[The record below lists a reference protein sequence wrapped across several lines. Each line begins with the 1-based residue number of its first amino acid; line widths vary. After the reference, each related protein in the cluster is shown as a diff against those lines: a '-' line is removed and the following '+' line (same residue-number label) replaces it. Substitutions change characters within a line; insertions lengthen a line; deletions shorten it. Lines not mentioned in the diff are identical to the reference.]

1 MKKLLQLTFA
11 LLATMNSFAQN
22 SGSVTGVVL
31 DEKNEILPFTNVL
44 LLKAKDSTLAKAVT
58 SDIEGKYL
66 IENAPFNQ
74 YLLKISMVGYGEIY
88 TPKFILNEANP
99 NFKFEPIKLS
109 LQTQML
115 KEVSV
120 TAKKPFIEQQI
131 DKTVVNVENS
141 IVASGNTLL
150 EILEKSPGVVVDRQN
165 NALKLKNKDGVMVM
179 IDGRRNFLSNEA
191 LIQFLSNLNSEQ
203 VASIEIIT
211 NPSSKYDAQGNSGI
225 INIKLKK
232 NLSFGTNGTLT
243 VSAGNT
249 FLPDAPNDLYR
260 LSTNLSLNHRNKKWN
275 IYGNINPGKNTWYN
289 DNTLVRSTN
298 YEGLRSEFN
307 QKSQRNG
314 SGVFTN
320 GKIGADY
327 FLSNK
332 TTLGA
337 MIDVNNWSGSGISS
351 GLTNIVEIKNQTRT
365 ASSLIPGSTNDNDN
379 FNVTANMNLKHNFND
394 KGKELTVDLDYS
406 GFNNTANTNF
416 ENKFYDA
423 NNKLTDNLVQ
433 RNPTSTIIDILA
445 AKFDFSI
452 PTKNKAKLDFG
463 AKSSYVKTDNDFVFE
478 QMLDNNWINDDGKT
492 NRFVYK
498 EFVNAA
504 YVNYGRQWKKVGLQS
519 GLRAEYTISEGNS
532 LTLNKVVPKEYLS
545 LFPTLFVNHNISE
558 KHATR
563 YSYSRRIGRPNYQ
576 QLNPFLFFLDPYTFQ
591 KGNEFLNP
599 QFTDNA
605 EFTYS
610 YKGASSISFGYS
622 FTKDNMFDVIE
633 QEDETRKTFQ
643 TTTNLEKVENFS
655 VNVSFPVTVTKWW
668 TMNNNISGY
677 YNRYRDS
684 NVSGGVLDIGNFAYN
699 FYTGNTFSLKK
710 GWSAEA
716 NMWYNSPNIF
726 GIIRATKPQYAVNA
740 GVQKVLNKKARLKL
754 NVNDM
759 FLTSFFN
766 GKIDYQNIDLAV
778 TNRWSSRRATLSF
791 TYNFGNQ
798 NVKSARRRSTAAE
811 DLKSRVGGGQG

>member
-31 DEKNEILPFTNVL
+31 DEKSEILPFTNVL

-58 SDIEGKYL
+58 SDIDGKFL
-66 IENAPFNQ
+66 IENTAFNN

-88 TPKFILNEANP
+88 TPKFILNEASP
-99 NFKFEPIKLS
+99 NFKFEPIKLT

-141 IVASGNTLL
+141 IVATGNTLL
-150 EILEKSPGVVVDRQN
+150 EILEKSPGVVVDKQN
-165 NALKLKNKDGVMVM
+165 NALKLKNKDGVLVM

-243 VSAGNT
+243 ISAGNT
-249 FLPDAPNDLYR
+249 FLPDAPKDLYR

-275 IYGNINPGKNTWYN
+275 LYGNINPGKNTWYN

-298 YEGLRSEFN
+298 YEGLRSEFD

-314 SGVFTN
+314 SGIFTN

-327 FLSNK
+327 FLSSK

-337 MIDVNNWSGSGISS
+337 MLDANNWEGNGVNS
-351 GLTNIVEIKNQTRT
+351 GLTNIVEIKNGVRT
-365 ASSLIPGSTNDNDN
+365 ASSLIPSSKNNNAN
-379 FNVTANMNLKHNFND
+379 FNITANMNLKHNFDD

-406 GFNNTANTNF
+406 GFNNTSLSDF
-416 ENKFYDA
+416 ENKFFDA
-423 NNKLTDNLVQ
+423 ANKLTENQIQ
-433 RNPTSTIIDILA
+433 RNPTSTIIDIYA
-445 AKFDFSI
+445 AKFDFSL
-452 PTKNKAKLDFG
+452 PTKNKAKIDIG
-463 AKSSYVKTDNDFVFE
+463 AKTSFVKTDNDFVFE
-478 QMLDNNWINDDGKT
+478 QLLDNTWVNDEGKT
-492 NRFVYK
+492 NHFIYK

-504 YVNYGRQWKKVGLQS
+504 YINYGKQWKKIGIQS

-545 LFPTLFVNHNISE
+545 LFPTLFINHNIS
-558 KHATR
+558 KNHGTR
-563 YSYSRRIGRPNYQ
+563 Y
-576 QLNPFLFFLDPYTFQ
+576 
-591 KGNEFLNP
+591 
-599 QFTDNA
+599 
-605 EFTYS
+605 
-610 YKGASSISFGYS
+610 
-622 FTKDNMFDVIE
+622 
-633 QEDETRKTFQ
+633 
-643 TTTNLEKVENFS
+643 
-655 VNVSFPVTVTKWW
+655 
-668 TMNNNISGY
+668 
-677 YNRYRDS
+677 
-684 NVSGGVLDIGNFAYN
+684 
-699 FYTGNTFSLKK
+699 
-710 GWSAEA
+710 
-716 NMWYNSPNIF
+716 
-726 GIIRATKPQYAVNA
+726 
-740 GVQKVLNKKARLKL
+740 
-754 NVNDM
+754 
-759 FLTSFFN
+759 
-766 GKIDYQNIDLAV
+766 
-778 TNRWSSRRATLSF
+778 TLSCF
-791 TYNFGNQ
+791 
-798 NVKSARRRSTAAE
+798 S
-811 DLKSRVGGGQG
+811 

>member
-1 MKKLLQLTFA
+1 MKKLLQLTIA

-31 DEKNEILPFTNVL
+31 DEKSEILPFTNVL
-44 LLKAKDSTLAKAVT
+44 LLNAKDSTLAKAVT
-58 SDIEGKYL
+58 SDIDGKFL
-66 IENAPFNQ
+66 IENAAFNN

-99 NFKFEPIKLS
+99 SFKFEPIKLS
-109 LQTQML
+109 MQTQML

-141 IVASGNTLL
+141 IVATGNTLL

-165 NALKLKNKDGVMVM
+165 NALKLKNKDGVLVM

-249 FLPDAPNDLYR
+249 FLPNAPNDLYR
-260 LSTNLSLNHRNKKWN
+260 ISTNLSLNHRNKKWN
-275 IYGNINPGKNTWYN
+275 LYGNINPGKNTWYN

-298 YEGLRSEFN
+298 YEGLRSEFD
-307 QKSQRNG
+307 QSSTRNG

-327 FLSNK
+327 FLNTK

-337 MIDVNNWSGSGISS
+337 MLDASNWEGSGVNS
-351 GLTNIVEIKNQTRT
+351 GLTNIVEIKNDVRT
-365 ASSLIPGSTNDNDN
+365 ASSLIPSSKNDNAN
-379 FNVTANMNLKHNFND
+379 FNITANMNLKHNFDD
-394 KGKELTVDLDYS
+394 KGKEMTVDLDYS
-406 GFNNTANTNF
+406 GFNNTSLSDF
-416 ENKFYDA
+416 ENKFFDA
-423 NNKLTDNLVQ
+423 NNKLTENQ
-433 RNPTSTIIDILA
+433 IQKNPTSTIIDIYA
-445 AKFDFSI
+445 AKFDFSL

-463 AKSSYVKTDNDFVFE
+463 AKTSFVKTDNDFVFE
-478 QMLDNNWINDDGKT
+478 QLLDDNWVNDDGKT
-492 NRFVYK
+492 NHFVYK

-504 YVNYGRQWKKVGLQS
+504 YINYGKQWKKVGLQS

-545 LFPTLFVNHNISE
+545 LFPTLFINHNIS
-558 KHATR
+558 KNHATR
-563 YSYSRRIGRPNYQ
+563 YTYSRRIGRPNYQ

-605 EFTYS
+605 EVTYS
-610 YKGASSISFGYS
+610 YKGASSIAFGYS

-633 QEDETRKTFQ
+633 QEDDTRKTFQ

-655 VNVSFPVTVTKWW
+655 VNISFPVTVRKWW

-677 YNRYRDS
+677 YNRFRDS
-684 NVSGGVLDIGNFAYN
+684 DVSGGVLDIGKFAYN
-699 FYTGNTFSLKK
+699 FYTGNTFSFKK

-726 GIIRATKPQYAVNA
+726 GIVKATKPQYAVNA

-778 TNRWSSRRATLSF
+778 TNRWASRRATLSF

-798 NVKSARRRSTAAE
+798 NVKSARRRSTATD
-811 DLKSRVGGGQG
+811 DLKSRAGGGQG

>member
-1 MKKLLQLTFA
+1 MKKLLLLSFA
-11 LLATMNSFAQN
+11 ILATLKSFAQTW
-22 SGSVTGVVL
+22 GTVTGVVL
-31 DEKNEILPFTNVL
+31 DEKSEVLPFTNVL
-44 LLKAKDSTLAKAVT
+44 LLKAKDSTLTKAVT
-58 SDIEGKYL
+58 SDIDGKFL
-66 IENAPFNQ
+66 IENAPYNQ

-88 TPKFILNEANP
+88 TPKFILNEASP

-109 LQTQML
+109 QQTQML

-150 EILEKSPGVVVDRQN
+150 EVLEKSPGVVVDRQN
-165 NALKLKNKDGVMVM
+165 NTLKLKNKDGVLVM
-179 IDGRRNFLSNEA
+179 IDGRRNYMSNEA
-191 LIQFLSNLNSEQ
+191 LIQFLTNLNSDQ
-203 VASIEIIT
+203 VSSIEIIT

-232 NLSFGTNGTLT
+232 NLSFGTNGTITAT
-243 VSAGNT
+243 VGNT
-249 FLPDAPNDLYR
+249 FLPNAPNDLYR

-275 IYGNINPGKNTWYN
+275 LFGNINPGKNTWYN
-289 DNTLVRSTN
+289 DNNLIRSTN

-307 QKSQRNG
+307 QTSWRNG
-314 SGVFTN
+314 SGIFTN

-327 FLSNK
+327 FLSKK
-332 TTLGA
+332 TTIGA
-337 MIDVNNWSGSGISS
+337 LLDANNWSGSGINT
-351 GLTNIVEIKNQTRT
+351 GITNIVEIKNQQRT
-365 ASSLIPGSTNDNDN
+365 ASSLIPSSDNENSN
-379 FNVTANMNLKHNFND
+379 FNLTANLNLKHNFDD
-394 KGKELTVDLDYS
+394 KGKEVTVDLDYS
-406 GFNNTANTNF
+406 GFNNSGLTSF
-416 ENKFYDA
+416 ENKFFDS
-423 NNKLTDNLVQ
+423 NNNLTENQVQ
-433 RNPTSTIIDILA
+433 RNPTSTFIDIFA
-445 AKFDFSI
+445 AKFDYST
-452 PTKNKAKLDFG
+452 PTKNKGKLDVG
-463 AKSSYVKTDNDFVFE
+463 AKTSYVKTDNDFVFE
-478 QMLDNNWINDDGKT
+478 QLLDNTWVNDKGKT
-492 NRFVYK
+492 NHFIYK
-498 EFVNAA
+498 ELVNAA
-504 YVNYGRQWKKVGLQS
+504 YVNYGKQWKKIGLQS

-545 LFPTLFVNHNISE
+545 LFPTLFINHKIND

-563 YSYSRRIGRPNYQ
+563 YTYSRRIGRPNYQ

-610 YKGASSISFGYS
+610 YKGASSISLGYS
-622 FTKDNMFDVIE
+622 FIKDNMFEVIE
-633 QEDETRKTFQ
+633 QEDATRKTFQ
-643 TTTNLEKVENFS
+643 TITNLEKVENFS
-655 VNVSFPVTVTKWW
+655 MNISFPVTVTKWW

-677 YNRYRDS
+677 YNRFRDS
-684 NVSGGVLDIGNFAYN
+684 DVSGARLDIGQFAYN

-716 NMWYNSPNIF
+716 NMWFNSPNQY
-726 GIIRATKPQYAVNA
+726 GIIRTTRPQYAVNA

-754 NVNDM
+754 NANDI

-766 GKIDYQNIDLAV
+766 GKIDYQNIDLAIS
-778 TNRWSSRRATLSF
+778 NRWSSRRVSLSF

-798 NVKSARRRSTAAE
+798 NVKSARRRSTATD
-811 DLKSRVGGGQG
+811 DLKSRASNGQG